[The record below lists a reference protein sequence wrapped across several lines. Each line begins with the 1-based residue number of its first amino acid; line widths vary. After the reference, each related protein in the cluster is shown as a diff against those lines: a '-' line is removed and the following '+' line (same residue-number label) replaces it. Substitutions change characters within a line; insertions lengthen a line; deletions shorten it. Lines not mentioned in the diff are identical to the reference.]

1 MQQNKFNRISLLAAA
16 IVLSLVIV
24 ASCGSARK
32 SAGKSAEQNQEQLDT
47 AKVTPTHPPVVVPHT
62 WREEMDKK

>member
-1 MQQNKFNRISLLAAA
+1 M
-16 IVLSLVIV
+16 LSLVIV